1 MNEYYFKAYFKDNK
15 TGVPFIVPV
24 CEYNSTLEAA
34 KQRVYVDCHAYEIA
48 HACKL
53 LYIYYDSDM
62 KTVLQHDLERRCKHE
77 D

>member
-24 CEYNSTLEAA
+24 CEYNNTLEAA
-34 KQRVYVDCHAYEIA
+34 RQMAFGDCHRYALD
-48 HACKL
+48 HNCKL
-53 LYIYYDSDM
+53 LYIYYDTDM
-62 KTVLQHDLERRCKHE
+62 KTVLQHDLERRRKHE